1 MQQAPPVAASDAPP
15 AQATAG
21 ASTAQQPATAP
32 APRARPMDA
41 TAPPGSL
48 ERYYSTVNTRDTVVC
63 CAPNKVCV
71 VYVRPDHDCF
81 ADGRRVTAI
90 TFADRLAS
98 AQISGKRKRGAA
110 EVAPDEK
117 VLTITCDDGTQYQ
130 LRPGVRGRVLE
141 LGSRLTHSDL
151 STRAGYVLILRARR
165 RRSRGLLGEEAP
177 RVPSVATPVVSAQ
190 TAKEPFAF
198 RQPSGQ

>member
-21 ASTAQQPATAP
+21 ASTAQQPPTAP
-32 APRARPMDA
+32 TAPRARPMDA

-71 VYVRPDHDCF
+71 VYVSPEHDCF
-81 ADGRRVTAI
+81 ADGRRVTSI

-117 VLTITCDDGTQYQ
+117 VLTVKCDDGAQYQ

-141 LGSRLTHSDL
+141 LGARLTHPDL
-151 STRAGYVLILRARR
+151 STRAGYVLILQSSAKEVAR
-165 RRSRGLLGEEAP
+165 LLGEEVPP
-177 RVPSVATPVVSAQ
+177 R
-190 TAKEPFAF
+190 
-198 RQPSGQ
+198 

>member
-15 AQATAG
+15 AQATAC
-21 ASTAQQPATAP
+21 ASTAQQPPAASP

-71 VYVRPDHDCF
+71 VYVSPEHECF
-81 ADGRRVTAI
+81 ANNRKVTSI

-117 VLTITCDDGTQYQ
+117 VLTVKCDDGAEFQ

-141 LGSRLTHSDL
+141 LGARLTHPDL
-151 STRAGYVLILRARR
+151 STRAGYVLILQSSAKEVAR
-165 RRSRGLLGEEAP
+165 LLGEEVPP
-177 RVPSVATPVVSAQ
+177 R
-190 TAKEPFAF
+190 
-198 RQPSGQ
+198 

>member
-1 MQQAPPVAASDAPP
+1 MQQAPHAAASDAPP
-15 AQATAG
+15 AQATADASTPQQPPP
-21 ASTAQQPATAP
+21 ASTAQH
-32 APRARPMDA
+32 RPMDA

-71 VYVRPDHDCF
+71 VYVSPEHDCF
-81 ADGRRVTAI
+81 ADSRTVQSI

-117 VLTITCDDGTQYQ
+117 VLTLKCDDGAQYH

-141 LGSRLTHSDL
+141 LGSRLTHPDL
-151 STRAGYVLILRARR
+151 STRAGYVLILQSSAKEVAR
-165 RRSRGLLGEEAP
+165 LLGEEVPP
-177 RVPSVATPVVSAQ
+177 R
-190 TAKEPFAF
+190 
-198 RQPSGQ
+198 

>member
-1 MQQAPPVAASDAPP
+1 MVASDAPP
-15 AQATAG
+15 AQAMASSTAPQALPPA
-21 ASTAQQPATAP
+21 AST

-71 VYVRPDHDCF
+71 VYVSPEHDCF
-81 ADGRRVTAI
+81 ADNRKVTSV

-117 VLTITCDDGTQYQ
+117 VLTIKCDDGSEYQ

-141 LGSRLTHSDL
+141 LGSNLGHADL
-151 STRAGYVLILRARR
+151 STRAGFILILQSSAKEVAR
-165 RRSRGLLGEEAP
+165 LLGEEAP
-177 RVPSVATPVVSAQ
+177 R
-190 TAKEPFAF
+190 
-198 RQPSGQ
+198 

>member
-1 MQQAPPVAASDAPP
+1 MQDAPHAAASAAPP

-21 ASTAQQPATAP
+21 ASTAQPPSMAST

-81 ADGRRVTAI
+81 AAGRTVQSI

-117 VLTITCDDGTQYQ
+117 VLTVECDDGSEFQ

-141 LGSRLTHSDL
+141 LGSNLGHADL
-151 STRAGYVLILRARR
+151 STRAGYVLILQSSAKEVAR
-165 RRSRGLLGEEAP
+165 LLGEEAP
-177 RVPSVATPVVSAQ
+177 R
-190 TAKEPFAF
+190 
-198 RQPSGQ
+198 

>member
-1 MQQAPPVAASDAPP
+1 MQQAPHAAASDAPP
-15 AQATAG
+15 AQATADASTPQQPPP
-21 ASTAQQPATAP
+21 ASTAQH
-32 APRARPMDA
+32 RPMDA

-71 VYVRPDHDCF
+71 VYVSPEHDCF
-81 ADGRRVTAI
+81 ADSRTVQSI

-117 VLTITCDDGTQYQ
+117 VLTIKCDDGAQYQ

-141 LGSRLTHSDL
+141 LGARLTHSDL
-151 STRAGYVLILRARR
+151 LTRAGYVLILQSSAKEVAR
-165 RRSRGLLGEEAP
+165 LVGEEAP
-177 RVPSVATPVVSAQ
+177 R
-190 TAKEPFAF
+190 
-198 RQPSGQ
+198 

>member
-1 MQQAPPVAASDAPP
+1 MQQAPHAAASDAPP
-15 AQATAG
+15 AQATADASTPQQPPP
-21 ASTAQQPATAP
+21 ASTAQH
-32 APRARPMDA
+32 RPMDA

-71 VYVRPDHDCF
+71 VYVRPEHDCF
-81 ADGRRVTAI
+81 AAGRTVQSI

-117 VLTITCDDGTQYQ
+117 VLTVKCDDGAQYQ

-141 LGSRLTHSDL
+141 LGARLTHPDL
-151 STRAGYVLILRARR
+151 STRAGYVLILQSSAKEVAR
-165 RRSRGLLGEEAP
+165 LLGEEVPP
-177 RVPSVATPVVSAQ
+177 R
-190 TAKEPFAF
+190 
-198 RQPSGQ
+198 

>member
-1 MQQAPPVAASDAPP
+1 MQDAPHAAASAAPP

-21 ASTAQQPATAP
+21 ASTAQPPSMAST

-81 ADGRRVTAI
+81 AAGRTVQSI

-117 VLTITCDDGTQYQ
+117 VLTMTCDDGSEFQ

-141 LGSRLTHSDL
+141 LGSNLSHADL
-151 STRAGYVLILRARR
+151 STRAGYVLILQSSAKEVAR
-165 RRSRGLLGEEAP
+165 LLGEEAP
-177 RVPSVATPVVSAQ
+177 R
-190 TAKEPFAF
+190 
-198 RQPSGQ
+198 

>member
-1 MQQAPPVAASDAPP
+1 MQQAPPAAASDAPP
-15 AQATAG
+15 AQATAD
-21 ASTAQQPATAP
+21 ASTSQQPSSAST

-48 ERYYSTVNTRDTVVC
+48 ERYYSTVNRRDTVVC

-81 ADGRRVTAI
+81 GDGRKVASI

-117 VLTITCDDGTQYQ
+117 VLTIACDDGTQFCM
-130 LRPGVRGRVLE
+130 RPGVRGRVLE
-141 LGSRLTHSDL
+141 LGARLAHSDL
-151 STRAGYVLILRARR
+151 STRAGYVLILQSSAKEVAR
-165 RRSRGLLGEEAP
+165 LLGEEAP
-177 RVPSVATPVVSAQ
+177 R
-190 TAKEPFAF
+190 
-198 RQPSGQ
+198 

>member
-1 MQQAPPVAASDAPP
+1 MQQAPPVTASDAPP

-21 ASTAQQPATAP
+21 ASASQQPSTVSTAQH
-32 APRARPMDA
+32 RPMDA

-71 VYVRPDHDCF
+71 VYVRADHDCF
-81 ADGRRVTAI
+81 GDGRTVQSI

-117 VLTITCDDGTQYQ
+117 VLTVECDDGSEFQ

-141 LGSRLTHSDL
+141 LGSNLGHADL
-151 STRAGYVLILRARR
+151 STRAGYVLILQSSAKEVAR
-165 RRSRGLLGEEAP
+165 LLGEEVPP
-177 RVPSVATPVVSAQ
+177 R
-190 TAKEPFAF
+190 
-198 RQPSGQ
+198 

>member
-1 MQQAPPVAASDAPP
+1 MQQAPHAAASDAPP
-15 AQATAG
+15 AQATADASTPQQPPP
-21 ASTAQQPATAP
+21 ASTAQH
-32 APRARPMDA
+32 RPMDA

-71 VYVRPDHDCF
+71 VYVSPEHDCF
-81 ADGRRVTAI
+81 ADSRTVQSI

-117 VLTITCDDGTQYQ
+117 VLTVKCDDGSEYQ

-141 LGSRLTHSDL
+141 LGSNLGHADL
-151 STRAGYVLILRARR
+151 STRAGYVLILQSSAKEVAR
-165 RRSRGLLGEEAP
+165 LLGEEAP
-177 RVPSVATPVVSAQ
+177 R
-190 TAKEPFAF
+190 
-198 RQPSGQ
+198 

>member
-1 MQQAPPVAASDAPP
+1 MQQAPHAAASDAPP
-15 AQATAG
+15 AQATADASTPQQPPP
-21 ASTAQQPATAP
+21 ASTAQH
-32 APRARPMDA
+32 RPMDA

-71 VYVRPDHDCF
+71 VYVRPEHDCF
-81 ADGRRVTAI
+81 AAGRTVQSI

-117 VLTITCDDGTQYQ
+117 VLTIKCDDGAQYQ

-141 LGSRLTHSDL
+141 LGSNLGHADL
-151 STRAGYVLILRARR
+151 STRAGFILILQSSAKEVAR
-165 RRSRGLLGEEAP
+165 LLGEEAP
-177 RVPSVATPVVSAQ
+177 R
-190 TAKEPFAF
+190 
-198 RQPSGQ
+198 

>member
-1 MQQAPPVAASDAPP
+1 MQDAPPVAASDAPP
-15 AQATAG
+15 AQAAG
-21 ASTAQQPATAP
+21 ASPAQQPSTASP

-41 TAPPGSL
+41 TARPGSL

-71 VYVRPDHDCF
+71 VYVSPEHDCF
-81 ADGRRVTAI
+81 GDGRTVQSI

-117 VLTITCDDGTQYQ
+117 VLTVKCDDGSEFP

-141 LGSRLTHSDL
+141 LGARLTHPDL
-151 STRAGYVLILRARR
+151 STRAGYVLILQSSAKEVAR
-165 RRSRGLLGEEAP
+165 LLGEEAP
-177 RVPSVATPVVSAQ
+177 R
-190 TAKEPFAF
+190 
-198 RQPSGQ
+198 

>member
-1 MQQAPPVAASDAPP
+1 MQDAPPVAASDAPP
-15 AQATAG
+15 AQATAD
-21 ASTAQQPATAP
+21 ASPAQQPPAASTNAATHK
-32 APRARPMDA
+32 PMDA

-81 ADGRRVTAI
+81 AAGRTVQSI

-117 VLTITCDDGTQYQ
+117 VLTLKCDDGSEFP

-141 LGSRLTHSDL
+141 LGSNLGHADL
-151 STRAGYVLILRARR
+151 STRAGYVLILQSSAKEVAR
-165 RRSRGLLGEEAP
+165 LLGEEAP
-177 RVPSVATPVVSAQ
+177 R
-190 TAKEPFAF
+190 
-198 RQPSGQ
+198 

>member
-1 MQQAPPVAASDAPP
+1 MQQAPHAAASDAPP
-15 AQATAG
+15 AQATADASTPQQPPP
-21 ASTAQQPATAP
+21 ASTAQH
-32 APRARPMDA
+32 RPMDA

-81 ADGRRVTAI
+81 AAGRTVQSI

-117 VLTITCDDGTQYQ
+117 VLTIECDDGAQYQ

-141 LGSRLTHSDL
+141 LGSRLTHTDL
-151 STRAGYVLILRARR
+151 STRAGYVLILQSSAKEVAR
-165 RRSRGLLGEEAP
+165 LLGEEVPP
-177 RVPSVATPVVSAQ
+177 R
-190 TAKEPFAF
+190 
-198 RQPSGQ
+198 

>member
-21 ASTAQQPATAP
+21 ASTAQQPSTAST

-41 TAPPGSL
+41 TARPGSL
-48 ERYYSTVNTRDTVVC
+48 ERYYAVVNTRDTVVC

-71 VYVRPDHDCF
+71 VYVRPDHDCL
-81 ADGRRVTAI
+81 ADGRKIVEI

-117 VLTITCDDGTQYQ
+117 VATITCDDGAQYQ

-151 STRAGYVLILRARR
+151 LTRAGYVLILQSSAKEVAR
-165 RRSRGLLGEEAP
+165 LLGEEAP
-177 RVPSVATPVVSAQ
+177 R
-190 TAKEPFAF
+190 
-198 RQPSGQ
+198 

>member
-21 ASTAQQPATAP
+21 ASTAQQPPSASP

-41 TAPPGSL
+41 TARPGSL

-81 ADGRRVTAI
+81 GDGRRVASI

-117 VLTITCDDGTQYQ
+117 VLTIECDDGSEFP

-141 LGSRLTHSDL
+141 LGARLTHTDL
-151 STRAGYVLILRARR
+151 STRAGYVLILQSSAKEVAR
-165 RRSRGLLGEEAP
+165 LLGEEVPP
-177 RVPSVATPVVSAQ
+177 R
-190 TAKEPFAF
+190 
-198 RQPSGQ
+198 

>member
-15 AQATAG
+15 AQEPTG
-21 ASTAQQPATAP
+21 ASTSQQHTSAST
-32 APRARPMDA
+32 APRARPMGA

-71 VYVRPDHDCF
+71 VYVSPEHDCF
-81 ADGRRVTAI
+81 GDGRRVTSI

-117 VLTITCDDGTQYQ
+117 VLTIKCDDGSEFP

-141 LGSRLTHSDL
+141 LGAHLNHSDL
-151 STRAGYVLILRARR
+151 LTRAGYALILQSSAKEVAR
-165 RRSRGLLGEEAP
+165 LLGEEAP
-177 RVPSVATPVVSAQ
+177 R
-190 TAKEPFAF
+190 
-198 RQPSGQ
+198 

>member
-1 MQQAPPVAASDAPP
+1 MQQAPHAAASDAPP
-15 AQATAG
+15 AQATADASTPQQPPP
-21 ASTAQQPATAP
+21 ASTAQH
-32 APRARPMDA
+32 RPMDA

-71 VYVRPDHDCF
+71 VYVRPEHDCF
-81 ADGRRVTAI
+81 AAGRTVQSI

-117 VLTITCDDGTQYQ
+117 VLTMTCDDGSEFS

-141 LGSRLTHSDL
+141 LGSNLSHADL
-151 STRAGYVLILRARR
+151 STRAGYVLILQSSAKEVAR
-165 RRSRGLLGEEAP
+165 LLGEEAP
-177 RVPSVATPVVSAQ
+177 R
-190 TAKEPFAF
+190 
-198 RQPSGQ
+198 

>member
-1 MQQAPPVAASDAPP
+1 MKEAPPVAASDAPP
-15 AQATAG
+15 AQSTAD
-21 ASTAQQPATAP
+21 ASPAQQPSTAST

-71 VYVRPDHDCF
+71 VYVSPDHDCF
-81 ADGRRVTAI
+81 AAGRKVTAI

-117 VLTITCDDGTQYQ
+117 VLTLKCDDGSEFP

-141 LGSRLTHSDL
+141 LGARLTHPDL
-151 STRAGYVLILRARR
+151 STRAGYVLILQSSAKEVAR
-165 RRSRGLLGEEAP
+165 LLGEEAP
-177 RVPSVATPVVSAQ
+177 R
-190 TAKEPFAF
+190 
-198 RQPSGQ
+198 

>member
-21 ASTAQQPATAP
+21 ASTAQQPSTAST

-71 VYVRPDHDCF
+71 VYVRPDHACF
-81 ADGRRVTAI
+81 GDGRKIVEI

-117 VLTITCDDGTQYQ
+117 VLTIACDDGAQFC

-141 LGSRLTHSDL
+141 LGARLTHTDL
-151 STRAGYVLILRARR
+151 STRAGYVLILQSSAKEVAR
-165 RRSRGLLGEEAP
+165 LLGEEVPP
-177 RVPSVATPVVSAQ
+177 R
-190 TAKEPFAF
+190 
-198 RQPSGQ
+198 

>member
-1 MQQAPPVAASDAPP
+1 MQDAPHAAASAAPP

-21 ASTAQQPATAP
+21 ASTAQPPSMAST

-81 ADGRRVTAI
+81 AAGRTVQSI

-117 VLTITCDDGTQYQ
+117 VLTMTCDDGSEFP

-141 LGSRLTHSDL
+141 LGARLTHAGL
-151 STRAGYVLILRARR
+151 STRAGYVLILQSSAKEVAR
-165 RRSRGLLGEEAP
+165 LLGEEAP
-177 RVPSVATPVVSAQ
+177 R
-190 TAKEPFAF
+190 
-198 RQPSGQ
+198 

>member
-21 ASTAQQPATAP
+21 ASTAQQPPAAST

-41 TAPPGSL
+41 TARPGSL

-71 VYVRPDHDCF
+71 VYVRPDHACF
-81 ADGRRVTAI
+81 GDGRKVASI

-117 VLTITCDDGTQYQ
+117 VLTIACDDGAQFC
-130 LRPGVRGRVLE
+130 LRPGVRGRVLV
-141 LGSRLTHSDL
+141 LGARLAHSDL
-151 STRAGYVLILRARR
+151 STRAGYVLILQ
-165 RRSRGLLGEEAP
+165 S
-177 RVPSVATPVVSAQ
+177 S
-190 TAKEPFAF
+190 AKEVARLLEEVPP
-198 RQPSGQ
+198 R

>member
-1 MQQAPPVAASDAPP
+1 MQDAPHAAASDAPP

-21 ASTAQQPATAP
+21 ASTEPLPPTASPAR
-32 APRARPMDA
+32 RARPMDA

-71 VYVRPDHDCF
+71 VYVSPEHDCF
-81 ADGRRVTAI
+81 ADGRRVTSI

-117 VLTITCDDGTQYQ
+117 VLTIACDDGSEFP

-141 LGSRLTHSDL
+141 LGARLTHPDL
-151 STRAGYVLILRARR
+151 STRAGYVLILQSSAKEVAR
-165 RRSRGLLGEEAP
+165 LLGEEAP
-177 RVPSVATPVVSAQ
+177 R
-190 TAKEPFAF
+190 
-198 RQPSGQ
+198 

>member
-1 MQQAPPVAASDAPP
+1 MQDAPPAAASDAPP
-15 AQATAG
+15 AQATAN
-21 ASTAQQPATAP
+21 ASTSQQPSTASA

-71 VYVRPDHDCF
+71 VYVSPDHDCF
-81 ADGRRVTAI
+81 ADGRTVQSI

-117 VLTITCDDGTQYQ
+117 VLTIKCDDGSEFQ

-141 LGSRLTHSDL
+141 LGARLTHADL
-151 STRAGYVLILRARR
+151 STRAGYVLILQSSVKEVAR
-165 RRSRGLLGEEAP
+165 LLGEEVPP
-177 RVPSVATPVVSAQ
+177 R
-190 TAKEPFAF
+190 
-198 RQPSGQ
+198 

>member
-15 AQATAG
+15 AQATAD
-21 ASTAQQPATAP
+21 ASTSQQPSTASTP
-32 APRARPMDA
+32 QHTPMDA

-71 VYVRPDHDCF
+71 VYVRPDHACF
-81 ADGRRVTAI
+81 ADGRRVASI

-117 VLTITCDDGTQYQ
+117 VLTIECDDGAQYQ

-141 LGSRLTHSDL
+141 LGSRLTHPDL
-151 STRAGYVLILRARR
+151 STRAGYVLILQSSAKEVAR
-165 RRSRGLLGEEAP
+165 LLGEEVPP
-177 RVPSVATPVVSAQ
+177 R
-190 TAKEPFAF
+190 
-198 RQPSGQ
+198 

>member
-1 MQQAPPVAASDAPP
+1 MQQAPHAAASDAPP
-15 AQATAG
+15 AQATAD
-21 ASTAQQPATAP
+21 ATTAQQLPPAASP
-32 APRARPMDA
+32 APRVRPMDA
-41 TAPPGSL
+41 TAPPGSP

-71 VYVRPDHDCF
+71 VYVSPEHDCF
-81 ADGRRVTAI
+81 GDGRRVTSI

-117 VLTITCDDGTQYQ
+117 VLTITCDDGAEFQ

-141 LGSRLTHSDL
+141 LGARLTHPDL
-151 STRAGYVLILRARR
+151 STRSGFLLILQSSAKEVAR
-165 RRSRGLLGEEAP
+165 LLGEEVPP
-177 RVPSVATPVVSAQ
+177 R
-190 TAKEPFAF
+190 
-198 RQPSGQ
+198 

>member
-21 ASTAQQPATAP
+21 ASTAQQPSTAST

-71 VYVRPDHDCF
+71 VYVRPDHDCL
-81 ADGRRVTAI
+81 ADGRKIVEI

-117 VLTITCDDGTQYQ
+117 VLTIACDDGTQFCM
-130 LRPGVRGRVLE
+130 RPGVRGRVLE
-141 LGSRLTHSDL
+141 LGSRLTHTDL
-151 STRAGYVLILRARR
+151 STRAGYVLILQSSAKEVAR
-165 RRSRGLLGEEAP
+165 LLGAEAP
-177 RVPSVATPVVSAQ
+177 R
-190 TAKEPFAF
+190 
-198 RQPSGQ
+198 

>member
-1 MQQAPPVAASDAPP
+1 MQQAPPVAASGAPP

-21 ASTAQQPATAP
+21 ASTAQQPSMAP
-32 APRARPMDA
+32 TAPRARPMDA

-48 ERYYSTVNTRDTVVC
+48 ERYYAVVNTRDTVVC

-71 VYVRPDHDCF
+71 VYVRPDHDCL
-81 ADGRRVTAI
+81 ADGRKIVEI

-117 VLTITCDDGTQYQ
+117 VLTIKCDDGSEFP

-141 LGSRLTHSDL
+141 LGARLVHSDL
-151 STRAGYVLILRARR
+151 LTRAGYVLILQSSAKEVAR
-165 RRSRGLLGEEAP
+165 LVGEEAP
-177 RVPSVATPVVSAQ
+177 R
-190 TAKEPFAF
+190 
-198 RQPSGQ
+198 

>member
-15 AQATAG
+15 AQATAD
-21 ASTAQQPATAP
+21 ASPAQQPPAASTNAATHK
-32 APRARPMDA
+32 PMDA

-48 ERYYSTVNTRDTVVC
+48 ERYYSVVNTRDTVVC

-81 ADGRRVTAI
+81 GDGRTVQSI

-117 VLTITCDDGTQYQ
+117 VLTIACDDGAQYQ

-141 LGSRLTHSDL
+141 LGARLTHPDL
-151 STRAGYVLILRARR
+151 STRAGYVLILQSSAKEVAR
-165 RRSRGLLGEEAP
+165 LLGEEVPP
-177 RVPSVATPVVSAQ
+177 R
-190 TAKEPFAF
+190 
-198 RQPSGQ
+198 

>member
-15 AQATAG
+15 AQATAD
-21 ASTAQQPATAP
+21 ASTAQQPPAASP

-41 TAPPGSL
+41 TARPGSL

-71 VYVRPDHDCF
+71 VYVRPDHGCF
-81 ADGRRVTAI
+81 GDGRKIVEI

-117 VLTITCDDGTQYQ
+117 VLTITCDDGSEYQ

-141 LGSRLTHSDL
+141 LGARLTHPDL
-151 STRAGYVLILRARR
+151 STRAGYLLILQSSAKEVAR
-165 RRSRGLLGEEAP
+165 LLGEEAP
-177 RVPSVATPVVSAQ
+177 R
-190 TAKEPFAF
+190 
-198 RQPSGQ
+198 

>member
-1 MQQAPPVAASDAPP
+1 MQEPPHAAASDAPP
-15 AQATAG
+15 APATAS
-21 ASTAQQPATAP
+21 STAQQLPPTASP

-71 VYVRPDHDCF
+71 VYVRPGHDCF
-81 ADGRRVTAI
+81 ADGRKITEI

-117 VLTITCDDGTQYQ
+117 VLTMKCDDGSEYQ

-141 LGSRLTHSDL
+141 LGARLTHADL
-151 STRAGYVLILRARR
+151 STRAGYVLILQSSAKEVAR
-165 RRSRGLLGEEAP
+165 LLGEEVPP
-177 RVPSVATPVVSAQ
+177 R
-190 TAKEPFAF
+190 
-198 RQPSGQ
+198 

>member
-1 MQQAPPVAASDAPP
+1 MQDAPPVAASDAPP
-15 AQATAG
+15 AQATAD
-21 ASTAQQPATAP
+21 ASTAQQLPPTAST
-32 APRARPMDA
+32 AHIRPMDA

-48 ERYYSTVNTRDTVVC
+48 ERYYSTVNTRDTVVR

-71 VYVRPDHDCF
+71 VYVSPEHDCF
-81 ADGRRVTAI
+81 ADGRQVTAI

-117 VLTITCDDGTQYQ
+117 VATITCDDGAQYQ

-141 LGSRLTHSDL
+141 LGARLTHTDL
-151 STRAGYVLILRARR
+151 STRAGYVLILQSSAKEVAR
-165 RRSRGLLGEEAP
+165 LLGEEVPP
-177 RVPSVATPVVSAQ
+177 R
-190 TAKEPFAF
+190 
-198 RQPSGQ
+198 

>member
-1 MQQAPPVAASDAPP
+1 MPQAPPVATSDAPP

-21 ASTAQQPATAP
+21 ASPAQQPPAASTAP
-32 APRARPMDA
+32 RPRPMDA

-71 VYVRPDHDCF
+71 VYVSPDHDCF
-81 ADGRRVTAI
+81 AAGRTVQSI

-117 VLTITCDDGTQYQ
+117 VLTIKCDDGAQYQ

-141 LGSRLTHSDL
+141 LGSRLAHSDL
-151 STRAGYVLILRARR
+151 STRAGYVLILQSSAKEVAR
-165 RRSRGLLGEEAP
+165 LLGEE
-177 RVPSVATPVVSAQ
+177 VPPLGN
-190 TAKEPFAF
+190 FLL
-198 RQPSGQ
+198 

>member
-1 MQQAPPVAASDAPP
+1 MQQAPHAAASDAPP
-15 AQATAG
+15 AQATADASTPQQPPP
-21 ASTAQQPATAP
+21 ASTAQH
-32 APRARPMDA
+32 RPMDA

-71 VYVRPDHDCF
+71 VYVRPEHDCF
-81 ADGRRVTAI
+81 AAGRTVQSI

-117 VLTITCDDGTQYQ
+117 VLTIACDDGTQYQ

-141 LGSRLTHSDL
+141 LGARLTHADL
-151 STRAGYVLILRARR
+151 STRAGYVLILQSSPKEVAR
-165 RRSRGLLGEEAP
+165 LLGEEAP
-177 RVPSVATPVVSAQ
+177 R
-190 TAKEPFAF
+190 
-198 RQPSGQ
+198 